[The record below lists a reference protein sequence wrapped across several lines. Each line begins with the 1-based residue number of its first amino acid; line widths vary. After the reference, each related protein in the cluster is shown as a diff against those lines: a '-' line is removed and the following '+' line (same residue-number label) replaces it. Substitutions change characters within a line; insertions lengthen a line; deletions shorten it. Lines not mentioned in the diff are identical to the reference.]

1 MLLLEALTR
10 DFGTLRALD
19 HVDLGVRRGEV
30 LGLLGHNGAGKTTTI
45 RLVAGLL
52 TPTEGRVRVD
62 GLDPVVDGPTVRR
75 RLGVL
80 PANAAVD
87 DRLTG
92 RQNLRFTAEL
102 FDLPR
107 ADLEVHL
114 DRLLARLQLADRADE
129 PAGTYSTGMRQRL
142 SLARVLLHDPEV
154 LLLDEP
160 TASLDPVAARM
171 VRDMIA
177 ELAEGPS
184 GGRARTVV
192 LSTHDLDEAQRLC
205 HRVAI
210 LEHGCVRALGTP
222 AELAG
227 SWGNDVVVEVHTDD
241 LAAAMVLEPVAGVVA
256 QAENGR
262 HLRFPGVARAEVPRI
277 VHDLSAAGVRIYGVD
292 VRGPSLEDVYLRL
305 HADTTATTEVDR

>member
-1 MLLLEALTR
+1 MLLLEGLTR
-10 DFGTLRALD
+10 DFGTVRAVD
-19 HVDLGVRRGEV
+19 HLDLGVRRGEV

-52 TPTEGRVRVD
+52 TPTAGRVRMD
-62 GLDPVVDGPTVRR
+62 GLNPVTDGVAVRR

-102 FDLPR
+102 FDLPHVE
-107 ADLEVHL
+107 ADPRL
-114 DRLLARLQLADRADE
+114 DGLLAHLQLAERADE

-160 TASLDPVAARM
+160 TASLDPVAARL

-177 ELAEGPS
+177 ELAAGR
-184 GGRARTVV
+184 GGGDARTVV

-205 HRVAI
+205 DRVAI
-210 LEHGCVRALGTP
+210 LEHGRIRALGTP

-227 SWGNDVVVEVHTDD
+227 AWGNDVVIEVQPDD
-241 LAAAMVLEPVAGVVA
+241 LAAALALEPVAGVVA

-262 HLRFPGVARAEVPRI
+262 HLRVPGVARAEVPRI

-305 HADTTATTEVDR
+305 HTDTTTTTEVDR

>member
-10 DFGTLRALD
+10 DFGTVRALD
-19 HVDLGVRRGEV
+19 HLDLDIPRGEV

-45 RLVAGLL
+45 RLLSGLL
-52 TPTEGRVRVD
+52 SPTRGRVLVD
-62 GLDPVVDGPTVRR
+62 GLDPVTDGPTVRR

-92 RQNLRFTAEL
+92 RQNLRFTTEL
-102 FDLPR
+102 FALPR
-107 ADLEVHL
+107 DEVEVRL
-114 DRLLARLQLADRADE
+114 TRLLQRLQLSDRADE
-129 PAGTYSTGMRQRL
+129 PAGAYSTGMRQRL

-177 ELAEGPS
+177 ELA
-184 GGRARTVV
+184 GGQSNGSQRTVV

-210 LEHGCVRALGTP
+210 LEHGRVRALGTP
-222 AELAG
+222 TELAG
-227 SWGNDVVVEVHTDD
+227 TWGNDVVIEAHPDD
-241 LAAAMVLEPVAGVVA
+241 LATALALEPVAGVVA

-262 HLRFPGVARAEVPRI
+262 HLRVPGVARAEIPRI
-277 VHDLSAAGVRIYGVD
+277 VHDLTAAGVRIYGVD

-305 HADTTATTEVDR
+305 HADATHTTEVER